1 MMVPDAWYG
10 TPAGFGYL
18 RYVLARNCPVR
29 GRPDWRTCPCP
40 MHVYARTEEG
50 ARALSYAELNRSAY
64 VTAEWSEMRRD
75 DVTPKGR

>member
-1 MMVPDAWYG
+1 MVAPDAWYG

-18 RYVLARNCPVR
+18 RYVLARNCPVHA
-29 GRPDWRTCPCP
+29 RPDWRTCPCP
-40 MHVYARTEEG
+40 MHAYARTEAG
-50 ARALSYAELNRSAY
+50 ARALSHVELNRAAY